1 MAANQEAVQG
11 PGGAAFS
18 ELRIRVHPGDGLV
31 ARFPSAL
38 LVVLGS
44 AAAHRSVTDQLLDIC
59 SGTAAGGSPPG
70 RRLTRQVA
78 GVLAATEPEEVPPFC
93 AISDA
98 GAGSVAA
105 ILHGDVDL
113 QVSGDRQDRLS
124 GATASTWVDR
134 ILPVGSGHLV
144 IGATGVASP
153 DLDVRLDLRA
163 GVVSGGGATVTGAQ
177 VELDAGAQDTEPAQ
191 VGEAAAPPVP
201 GPAAPP
207 VLGPAAPPVL
217 EPLETSVE
225 TPMPVEE
232 MPVPGSPAAG
242 SDFESVLLLEPDPEP
257 EVPRE
262 PLPQVGEKTP
272 APVAETPGRDVI
284 QGIIC
289 SRGHFNDPTT
299 AYCSACGISMVQRT
313 HNFVL
318 GPRPPLGVIVLD
330 DGATFA
336 VSTNYV
342 LGREPGEDD
351 EVRSGRAMPLTIT
364 DEEATVSRVH
374 ADIELKDWDVVIR
387 DRGSANGTYVAPA
400 GTAVWTPLTP
410 HVQVP
415 LAPGSRVQIG
425 RRVFVFDSH
434 HKV

>member
-1 MAANQEAVQG
+1 MAANQEAAQG
-11 PGGAAFS
+11 PGGGAFS

-144 IGATGVASP
+144 IGATGAAGP

-163 GVVSGGGATVTGAQ
+163 GVVSGGGATVIAAQ
-177 VELDAGAQDTEPAQ
+177 VELDAGESQDSPGVSVPEPAAQ
-191 VGEAAAPPVP
+191 PVP
-201 GPAAPP
+201 E
-207 VLGPAAPPVL
+207 PAAPPVL

-225 TPMPVEE
+225 TPPPAEE
-232 MPVPGSPAAG
+232 MPVPRSTQAAG
-242 SDFESVLLLEPDPEP
+242 SDFESVLLIEPDPEP
-257 EVPRE
+257 EVQRE
-262 PLPQVGEKTP
+262 PLPQVGEKTT
-272 APVAETPGRDVI
+272 AAVAEIPDQDVVH
-284 QGIIC
+284 GIIC

-364 DEEATVSRVH
+364 DEQATVSRVH